1 MEPVI
6 ILMHLQVAVRLI
18 VRNFTALVVENCLL
32 DPLSDIFSPET
43 VMGFDDN
50 LTRQIA
56 AESED
61 SQIERARIIE
71 KIKILQD
78 GLQSL
83 GRLGRVNTLTGW

>member
-1 MEPVI
+1 MY
-6 ILMHLQVAVRLI
+6 LQVALEVI
-18 VRNFTALVVENCLL
+18 IGNFAALVVENCLL
-32 DPLSDIFSPET
+32 DPLPDIFSPET

-56 AESED
+56 VESED
-61 SQIERARIIE
+61 SQKERARIIE

-83 GRLGRVNTLTGW
+83 DRLGRVNTITGW